1 MLLKWVFEV
10 IQLEIGDIVLVKG
23 EDCLS
28 EVIEDIQGSIYS
40 HAAVIV
46 KENEIIE
53 ARGFEATGYDGLD
66 KYKGQADIF
75 TCDSLN
81 DKQREGIVKYI
92 ENEVGGHYD
101 FVLLFLEFI
110 RYVFHIILP
119 YKKPFHSHICSTL
132 CSDAYRSVGVD
143 LCPGIKYP
151 SPKDLSESKL
161 LRKAKSIWWKI
172 VKGHKTKRIIK
183 EKVLSNYINSDYNQL

>member
-1 MLLKWVFEV
+1 MK
-10 IQLEIGDIVLVKG
+10 IGDIVLVKG

-28 EVIEDIQGSIYS
+28 EVIQDIQDSIYS
-40 HAAVIV
+40 HAAEIV
-46 KENEIIE
+46 KENEIVE
-53 ARGFEATGYDGLD
+53 ARGFEATGYDGLH
-66 KYKGQADIF
+66 KYKGKADIF
-75 TCDSLN
+75 TCDILN
-81 DKQREGIVKYI
+81 DEQRDVIVKYV

-101 FVLLFLEFI
+101 WVLLFLEFI
-110 RYVFHIILP
+110 RYVFHIMLP

-161 LRKAKSIWWKI
+161 LRKVISI
-172 VKGHKTKRIIK
+172 
-183 EKVLSNYINSDYNQL
+183 